1 MKYMI
6 SDENKNENEKI
17 SWIDYIQKKYEI
29 DNLDD
34 IITLI
39 YLSLLCSII
48 IYISFYF
55 PVIHT
60 AIIIFVVLFT
70 CFTHRMFDSRYCL
83 YFAYVYNVIH
93 CLYCLSSCY
102 CLFVLVSV
110 LLYVMLFTFI

>member
-1 MKYMI
+1 MKVMV
-6 SDENKNENEKI
+6 SNQNENV

-60 AIIIFVVLFT
+60 AIIIFVVL
-70 CFTHRMFDSRYCL
+70 CFAMFIIHRYYQLKYQKKVDFIREKLKDIQQ
-83 YFAYVYNVIH
+83 NIDVI
-93 CLYCLSSCY
+93 
-102 CLFVLVSV
+102 
-110 LLYVMLFTFI
+110 IQQKK